1 MFLKRK
7 KTNEEEND
15 VNGNSKTKLTY
26 SLNYFY

>member
-15 VNGNSKTKLTY
+15 VNGNSETKLTY